1 MKKIFMRNAAVLL
14 SAFMVVCLA
23 GVFNVHASG
32 GGHKIKSLKQNEVTW
47 KGKDDISE
55 PELKDDVYQI
65 ASGAELA
72 WFAKKINES
81 TGATLKA
88 ILIKDVDLGDQLW
101 TPIGDKLRSEFK
113 GEFDGNGK
121 TVSGLKIET
130 DQPDWALFGHVTS
143 GTVKNLTVKGSVKS
157 TSTNT
162 ISNGGTAGIIGS
174 IAGKKNQPALIENC
188 VSYVDVTGGTN
199 VGGVVGMA
207 AGYPEAGTVKNC
219 VNYGNV
225 DGKNN
230 VGGLVGR
237 TGSPVT
243 VTDSYNRGNA
253 TVSGWKA
260 AGVIGYME
268 NAKTKVINC
277 YTTGSVSGKD
287 AHPVIG
293 KKEGGS
299 VSNCYYLSSLPQDP
313 NATPISEEDLKEMK
327 FADPI
332 AAFVKAP
339 DGVNDGF
346 PILEFQKPAEEPAAD
361 IEQLNKAIEQAI
373 AYNEEL
379 LKNDAYKDVSGKLKA
394 EIEKAQA
401 LAGSGIKKSEQSKV
415 DAAVTDLNAAVENA
429 KAEKTKIDKKIADD
443 AEKARLAEE
452 TDKLLKAA
460 EKQVNDAVDKVA
472 AAKAA
477 KEKAS
482 KVAENIKDSEGHTDK
497 SKEALK
503 NAAEESGKALKAY
516 ENAEKTFAE
525 AQSLYDEM
533 SMLAAAVKDAENAD
547 AAKSKA
553 DEALAKAA
561 SIKEKTEA
569 IGGFIE
575 EVTVASAN
583 AEKSLGE
590 YKDEEEKY
598 NKGIE
603 EEKAKEEARKKAEA
617 EARKKGEAAKKAAEK
632 AQKEAAEQAAKKAA
646 DERKAKEAQA
656 KVPSDEVAEKAAE
669 NGKISRIEEIKVKG
683 DVKKGTLT
691 LLFKTEGSDTNYR
704 VAYRKNGSAEW
715 KYSWTAGLGKSEING
730 MRKNGLY
737 EVKVA
742 AYRNREGVW
751 TRGAWSDTK
760 NVFYANAKIKVKRGK
775 RSFTAKLTKVKNISG
790 LTVKYSPKKNMR
802 KAKHKVFSAS
812 VFRKTGIVKVG
823 KLKKKSN
830 CFVTAMPFKKYKGE
844 IYYGIE
850 SKVKKVRIK

>member
-313 NATPISEEDLKEMK
+313 NATPISEEDLKEIC
-327 FADPI
+327 P
-332 AAFVKAP
+332 
-339 DGVNDGF
+339 GQR
-346 PILEFQKPAEEPAAD
+346 LR
-361 IEQLNKAIEQAI
+361 
-373 AYNEEL
+373 
-379 LKNDAYKDVSGKLKA
+379 
-394 EIEKAQA
+394 
-401 LAGSGIKKSEQSKV
+401 GSR
-415 DAAVTDLNAAVENA
+415 A
-429 KAEKTKIDKKIADD
+429 K
-443 AEKARLAEE
+443 RL
-452 TDKLLKAA
+452 
-460 EKQVNDAVDKVA
+460 
-472 AAKAA
+472 
-477 KEKAS
+477 
-482 KVAENIKDSEGHTDK
+482 
-497 SKEALK
+497 
-503 NAAEESGKALKAY
+503 
-516 ENAEKTFAE
+516 
-525 AQSLYDEM
+525 
-533 SMLAAAVKDAENAD
+533 
-547 AAKSKA
+547 
-553 DEALAKAA
+553 
-561 SIKEKTEA
+561 
-569 IGGFIE
+569 
-575 EVTVASAN
+575 
-583 AEKSLGE
+583 
-590 YKDEEEKY
+590 
-598 NKGIE
+598 
-603 EEKAKEEARKKAEA
+603 
-617 EARKKGEAAKKAAEK
+617 
-632 AQKEAAEQAAKKAA
+632 
-646 DERKAKEAQA
+646 
-656 KVPSDEVAEKAAE
+656 
-669 NGKISRIEEIKVKG
+669 
-683 DVKKGTLT
+683 
-691 LLFKTEGSDTNYR
+691 
-704 VAYRKNGSAEW
+704 
-715 KYSWTAGLGKSEING
+715 
-730 MRKNGLY
+730 
-737 EVKVA
+737 
-742 AYRNREGVW
+742 
-751 TRGAWSDTK
+751 
-760 NVFYANAKIKVKRGK
+760 
-775 RSFTAKLTKVKNISG
+775 
-790 LTVKYSPKKNMR
+790 
-802 KAKHKVFSAS
+802 
-812 VFRKTGIVKVG
+812 
-823 KLKKKSN
+823 
-830 CFVTAMPFKKYKGE
+830 
-844 IYYGIE
+844 
-850 SKVKKVRIK
+850 